1 MKLPYIK
8 VEYREEETE
17 APGKM
22 SPALIVG
29 FGLHWAWVY
38 LLMFNGQIILF
49 PQVASMQSLL
59 AVTSGAAMALTL
71 LLYALC
77 LKQARALFATPFAI
91 RHNRFG
97 AAVLMVATV
106 VLCLVGNGLPAAAA
120 PCFAVA
126 GVASGVGT
134 AVLLMSFGVSFSV
147 CDLPTIALCTA
158 LSVPVSAIVLTGSLM
173 VAAVVAPV
181 GAVVCLALPF
191 LELLCLNRCS
201 ADLVDKLEF
210 AYLTM
215 PVKTGTFAALVGI
228 PSVVFGL
235 LLGVLRTCALATLS
249 IGYEPRLFAGAL
261 FAASLATCAALILA
275 MLTLRKSRNFAFRML
290 IPLMAALLGLLATP
304 AGADDF
310 FRAFALLGSYFMLE
324 SCLWMMYADIAQN
337 YRVSAFTTFGFG
349 HGLLSMGSLAGFLL
363 IQPGEV
369 LGFVP
374 GDGSALAV
382 LALVILPLGFSVLPN
397 GAEMRSSLAR
407 GRFCPSF
414 AHETDIEDFMRDL
427 PAPTDDAAAAVPAE
441 GVGEGASEGA
451 AEEATVSGQAVAAEA
466 LAPSAAD
473 SAAVA
478 ADPTPA
484 PGSPSGLAVS
494 GASAAAAAAP
504 ASGSASAS
512 DPTPIAAV
520 NPAPRSS
527 GPSTQQA
534 TETPAQTAGRFKRK
548 CAAVADT
555 FLLSRK
561 ETEVLFL
568 LAKGRN
574 SAAIQENLYI
584 SAGTANTHMRHIY
597 RKLDVHSQHELID
610 LVESMDVD

>member
-235 LLGVLRTCALATLS
+235 LLGVLRTCALATLP

-441 GVGEGASEGA
+441 EGDEGV
-451 AEEATVSGQAVAAEA
+451 TVSGQAVVAETP
-466 LAPSAAD
+466 APSAVDA
-473 SAAVA
+473 
-478 ADPTPA
+478 PGTTPA
-484 PGSPSGLAVS
+484 TAPVPQPAP
-494 GASAAAAAAP
+494 AP
-504 ASGSASAS
+504 AS
-512 DPTPIAAV
+512 PTPEP
-520 NPAPRSS
+520 PAP
-527 GPSTQQA
+527 PMPQA
-534 TETPAQTAGRFKRK
+534 AETPAQTAGRFKRK

-574 SAAIQENLYI
+574 SAAIQENPYI

>member
-91 RHNRFG
+91 RRNRFG

-106 VLCLVGNGLPAAAA
+106 ILCLVGNGLPAAAA

-173 VAAVVAPV
+173 VAAVVAPA

-235 LLGVLRTCALATLS
+235 LLGVLRTCALATLP

-290 IPLMAALLGLLATP
+290 IPLMAALLALLATP

-349 HGLLSMGSLAGFLL
+349 HGLLSVGSLVGFLL

-374 GDGSALAV
+374 GDGGALAV

-427 PAPTDDAAAAVPAE
+427 PAPTAAGAVVAVPAE
-441 GVGEGASEGA
+441 GASEEPA
-451 AEEATVSGQAVAAEA
+451 APEMP
-466 LAPSAAD
+466 APSTVDA
-473 SAAVA
+473 
-478 ADPTPA
+478 PGTTPA
-484 PGSPSGLAVS
+484 TAPVPQPAP
-494 GASAAAAAAP
+494 AP
-504 ASGSASAS
+504 AS
-512 DPTPIAAV
+512 
-520 NPAPRSS
+520 PAPE
-527 GPSTQQA
+527 PPATPTSTPQA
-534 TETPAQTAGRFKRK
+534 AETPAQTAGRFKRK

>member
-49 PQVASMQSLL
+49 PQAASMQALL

-91 RHNRFG
+91 RRNRFG

-215 PVKTGTFAALVGI
+215 PVKMGTFAALVGI

-235 LLGVLRTCALATLS
+235 LLGVLRTCALATLP

-349 HGLLSMGSLAGFLL
+349 HGLLSVGSLAGFLL

-427 PAPTDDAAAAVPAE
+427 PAPTADDAVVAVPVEEGDE
-441 GVGEGASEGA
+441 GV
-451 AEEATVSGQAVAAEA
+451 TVSGQAVVAETP
-466 LAPSAAD
+466 APSAVDA
-473 SAAVA
+473 
-478 ADPTPA
+478 PGTTPA
-484 PGSPSGLAVS
+484 TAPVPQPAP
-494 GASAAAAAAP
+494 AP
-504 ASGSASAS
+504 AS
-512 DPTPIAAV
+512 PTPEP
-520 NPAPRSS
+520 PAP
-527 GPSTQQA
+527 PTLPA
-534 TETPAQTAGRFKRK
+534 AETPAQTAGRFKRK

>member
-22 SPALIVG
+22 SPALIAG

-91 RHNRFG
+91 RRNRFI

-106 VLCLVGNGLPAAAA
+106 VLCLAGNGLPAAAA

-235 LLGVLRTCALATLS
+235 LLGVLRTCALATLP

-349 HGLLSMGSLAGFLL
+349 HGLLSVGSLAGFLL

-427 PAPTDDAAAAVPAE
+427 PAPVADDAVAAVPAE
-441 GVGEGASEGA
+441 GAGEGTA
-451 AEEATVSGQAVAAEA
+451 VSGQAVAAEA
-466 LAPSAAD
+466 SAPSAAD

-478 ADPTPA
+478 AGPTLAHGSAADSAASGAPVAAAATPA
-484 PGSPSGLAVS
+484 PDL
-494 GASAAAAAAP
+494 AP
-504 ASGSASAS
+504 ASG
-512 DPTPIAAV
+512 PTPIVAT
-520 NPAPRSS
+520 NPAPDPSASS
-527 GPSTQQA
+527 APPASPA
-534 TETPAQTAGRFKRK
+534 TETAAQTAGRFKRK

>member
-201 ADLVDKLEF
+201 VDLVDKLEF
-210 AYLTM
+210 AFLTM
-215 PVKTGTFAALVGI
+215 PVRTASFAARLGVPSIIFGVLLGILRCCALTGPLLDVLLSEGSAENTFAF
-228 PSVVFGL
+228 S
-235 LLGVLRTCALATLS
+235 T
-249 IGYEPRLFAGAL
+249 
-261 FAASLATCAALILA
+261 FAASLFACAALIMA
-275 MLTLRKSRNFAFRML
+275 MLTLRKSRNFAFRVLVPL
-290 IPLMAALLGLLATP
+290 IAVLLVTLCTP
-304 AGADDF
+304 YGIDGA
-310 FRAFALLGSYFMLE
+310 FRCFALFGSYFMLE
-324 SCLWMMYADIAQN
+324 ACLWVMYADIAQS
-337 YRVSAFTTFGFG
+337 YRVSAFTAFGFG
-349 HGLLSMGSLAGFLL
+349 HGLLSAGSLAGFLML
-363 IQPGEV
+363 QPGGLLEAV
-369 LGFVP
+369 
-374 GDGSALAV
+374 SAEPMM
-382 LALVILPLGFSVLPN
+382 LALVGLIALTLGVATPPN
-397 GAEMRSSLAR
+397 GAEMRSTLIR
-407 GRFCPSF
+407 GRFCPLLDDQ
-414 AHETDIEDFMRDL
+414 TDLEELMS
-427 PAPTDDAAAAVPAE
+427 
-441 GVGEGASEGA
+441 GEGAASEPSI
-451 AEEATVSGQAVAAEA
+451 EEAIAPMPSDKPTVSSAPNAIPEGSIPAAQE
-466 LAPSAAD
+466 
-473 SAAVA
+473 
-478 ADPTPA
+478 
-484 PGSPSGLAVS
+484 SPE
-494 GASAAAAAAP
+494 
-504 ASGSASAS
+504 
-512 DPTPIAAV
+512 
-520 NPAPRSS
+520 
-527 GPSTQQA
+527 QK
-534 TETPAQTAGRFKRK
+534 AGRFKRK

-574 SAAIQENLYI
+574 SAAIQEALYI

-610 LVESMDVD
+610 LVESMVVD